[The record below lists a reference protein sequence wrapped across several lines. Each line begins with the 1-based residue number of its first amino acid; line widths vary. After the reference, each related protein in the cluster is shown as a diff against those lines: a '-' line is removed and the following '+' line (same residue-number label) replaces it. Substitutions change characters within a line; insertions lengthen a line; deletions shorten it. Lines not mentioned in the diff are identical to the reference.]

1 MAITLGGKTN
11 KRPEPSINMTPLV
24 DVVLVLL
31 IIFMVV
37 TPLMT
42 RQVTVRV
49 VGNGAAAA
57 ATPPSNEKPPQVVI
71 SAEGNVKVNHVDT
84 DLPGLERAVR
94 SALTIG
100 NTKLVQL
107 QANDHA
113 PYEQVVRVLD
123 VIRAAGARDIAMVTS
138 PS

>member
-1 MAITLGGKTN
+1 
-11 KRPEPSINMTPLV
+11 MTPLV

-42 RQVTVRV
+42 KQVTVRV

-57 ATPPSNEKPPQVVI
+57 NTPASDERPPQVVI
-71 SAEGNVKVNHVDT
+71 SAEGTVKVNQVDT
-84 DLPGLERAVR
+84 DIQNLEQAVR
-94 SALTIG
+94 SALAIG
-100 NTKLVQL
+100 KTKLVQL
-107 QANDHA
+107 QASDRA

-123 VIRAAGARDIAMVTS
+123 VLRGAGARDIAMMTS
-138 PS
+138 QS

>member
-1 MAITLGGKTN
+1 MAITLGDKKS

-24 DVVLVLL
+24 DVMLVLL

-49 VGNGAAAA
+49 VGNGAAAPS
-57 ATPPSNEKPPQVVI
+57 TPPSNERPPQIVV
-71 SAEGNVKVNHVDT
+71 SADGNIKVNRLDT
-84 DLPGLERAVR
+84 DLMNLERAVR
-94 SALTIG
+94 TALTDG

-107 QANDHA
+107 QASDRA
-113 PYEQVVRVLD
+113 PYEQIVRVLD
-123 VIRAAGARDIAMVTS
+123 VLRAAGARDIAVVTS